1 MLARK
6 WRPKNF
12 DELQGQEHVSRA
24 LVNAIESGRLHHAY
38 LFTGTRGVGKT
49 TIARI
54 LSKCLNCET
63 NGLTSK
69 PCGECASCVEID
81 EGRFVDLIEVDAASR
96 TKVDDTRELLENVQY
111 KPTRGRYKVYL
122 IDEVHMLSNSSFNAL
137 LKTLEEPPEHVIFL
151 LATTDPQ
158 KLPVTVL
165 SRCLQF
171 HLKHMEEQTIAQH
184 LAFILQQESI
194 EFEAPAL
201 ELISRSAEGS
211 MRDALS
217 LLDQAIAFGQGKVQE
232 EDIRTMLGTIDH
244 QFMVKLL
251 EALANH
257 DSAAA
262 IEAVAEMSH
271 YPVDFADALKE
282 LLSRIH
288 QIAIFQST
296 GVLLDQAAPYVEDF
310 AGRIAS
316 DDLQLYYQMGLHARR
331 DLEWAPSPRQ
341 GLEMALLRM
350 LAFRLEPSKVVQ
362 NSTSQTS
369 LDSEAKKKASLKPAE
384 PVLQKTPAQSEA
396 AESAPG
402 EKELAPK
409 AEPEQKT
416 KPQHKTEQKPEPVA
430 TASRENKPAQAIAD
444 GPEEPPFNPDDYA
457 SFSDDEKN
465 EELLAEQYQSATSAQ
480 ASQEAEQPLA
490 KSSSE
495 QTADTSSGNDQAAL
509 ASLHSALGLSFSD
522 EPEVAQVNA
531 SKVVQ
536 TPQTDTPKQT
546 QATEQEAQP
555 EYDDDFKLEPFQPE
569 PDQPEPESDVQQEPQ
584 SVESTKIH
592 SGVHPE
598 QNGSEQNRPE
608 QDRLDESELEV
619 NDPPATEEAMQW
631 AQQVKNM
638 DLTGSYQQI
647 AQCSTAQWLS
657 DDKIQLTVEPAQ
669 DILCTDTAKQ
679 AIEESLAEYF
689 DKKLQV
695 DWQFGEAQVAT
706 PAMIW
711 QRAAKAKH
719 RKACET
725 ITQHPFAQ
733 QIAQKFG
740 AQLDKNSIQYL
751 DA

>member
-171 HLKHMEEQTIAQH
+171 HLKHMEEQTISKH
-184 LAFILQQESI
+184 LAYILQQESI
-194 EFEAPAL
+194 DFETPAL

-251 EALANH
+251 EALTNK
-257 DSAAA
+257 DSAEA
-262 IEAVAEMSH
+262 IKAVAEMSH

-296 GVLLDQAAPYVEDF
+296 GVLLDQAAPYVQDF
-310 AGRIAS
+310 AGRIVS

-350 LAFRLEPSKVVQ
+350 LAFRLEPSQVVQ

-384 PVLQKTPAQSEA
+384 PVSQQ
-396 AESAPG
+396 AP
-402 EKELAPK
+402 APK
-409 AEPEQKT
+409 AELEQKLRQV
-416 KPQHKTEQKPEPVA
+416 KEAESKVADKVVTEE
-430 TASRENKPAQAIAD
+430 AQSTTD
-444 GPEEPPFNPDDYA
+444 GPEEPPFNPDDYS
-457 SFSDDEKN
+457 SFSDDERN
-465 EELLAEQYQSATSAQ
+465 EDSIAEQYQSVVSTQ
-480 ASQEAEQPLA
+480 ASEEAVQPSA
-490 KSSSE
+490 KSSPE
-495 QTADTSSGNDQAAL
+495 QTADTSSGDEHAAL

-522 EPEVAQVNA
+522 ESEVAQVNE
-531 SKVVQ
+531 SKVEQ
-536 TPQTDTPKQT
+536 APQADTPKQT
-546 QATEQEAQP
+546 QATEQKAQP
-555 EYDDDFKLEPFQPE
+555 ENDDEFKLEPFQPE
-569 PDQPEPESDVQQEPQ
+569 SARPESEVQQQLEP
-584 SVESTKIH
+584 VEAAKTY
-592 SGVHPE
+592 SGTHLE
-598 QNGSEQNRPE
+598 QNG
-608 QDRLDESELEV
+608 LDENDFEE
-619 NDPPATEEAMQW
+619 NDPPATEEARQW
-631 AQQVKNM
+631 AQHVKNM

-647 AQCSTAQWLS
+647 AQCSTVQWLS

-679 AIEESLAEYF
+679 AIEESLADYF